1 MKEASWKIN
10 RMSRIE
16 LTGSPLIKSTLKN
29 RWPQLAVFIVMLI
42 GYLFAIMAGLVGT
55 QVGNHNF
62 SIVFVW
68 IAWWAILILVAV
80 PFFGRGWCA
89 VCPIPLPG
97 EWLQRGAVLTPP
109 DKKPKWLNR
118 RWPKAF
124 RNIWLQNISFLLLAL
139 FSSVLLTTPNITGIV
154 LAAMLFAAIGLSIVF
169 ERRSFCRY
177 LCPVGGFIGLYSQA
191 APIELR
197 IKDKQVCAACEG
209 KPCYN
214 GSTEGYGCP
223 WDVFPGGLTK
233 NTYCG
238 LCMECL
244 RTCPHDN
251 IAINARPFSADLT
264 KPSARM
270 DEAFKAFIML
280 GSAMIYAAVLL
291 GPWGTLKDAAY
302 NVGTSAWFIYA
313 VVFLGII
320 FVMMPALFALCV
332 TRFENLNTFKKRFAT
347 LSTALIPLGLMF
359 WVAFSLSFVL
369 TNASYILA
377 SLSDPLGFGWNLFGT
392 ADAAWQPLLTSI
404 LAPGQTMALVGGLIW
419 SARTAQKA
427 ANEVKVSPVPGIGYC
442 FLITLIM
449 MWLLL

>member
-1 MKEASWKIN
+1 MAK
-10 RMSRIE
+10 IE
-16 LTGSPLIKSTLKN
+16 LTRSPFLKAVLKS
-29 RWPQLAVFIVMLI
+29 RYPQLAVFIVMLV

-55 QVGNHNF
+55 PVGSHNF

-68 IAWWAILILVAV
+68 IAWWATLILVAV

-109 DKKPKWLNR
+109 DKRPKWLNR
-118 RWPKAF
+118 RWPRAF

-177 LCPVGGFIGLYSQA
+177 LCPVGGFIGLYSQT

-197 IKDKQVCAACEG
+197 IKDKQVCAVCEG

-214 GSTEGYGCP
+214 GSANGYGCP

-233 NTYCG
+233 NSYCG
-238 LCMECL
+238 LCMECI

-251 IAINARPFSADLT
+251 IAVNVRPFSADLAR
-264 KPSARM
+264 PSARM

-280 GSAMIYAAVLL
+280 GSAMIYAGVLL
-291 GPWGTLKDAAY
+291 GPWGTVKDAAY
-302 NVGTSAWFIYA
+302 NVGTSAWFLYA
-313 VVFLGII
+313 AIFLSVI
-320 FVMMPALFALCV
+320 FIMMPSLLALCV
-332 TRFENLNTFKKRFAT
+332 TRFENLNIFKKRFAT

-377 SLSDPLGFGWNLFGT
+377 SLSDPLGLGWNLFGT
-392 ADAAWQPLLTSI
+392 ANTVWQPMLTTI
-404 LAPGQTMALVGGLIW
+404 LAPGQTLALVGGLVW
-419 SARTAQKA
+419 SAHIGQKA
-427 ANEVKVSPVPGIGYC
+427 ANEAKISSIPVIVYC
-442 FLITLIM
+442 LIATLAM
-449 MWLLL
+449 LWLLL

>member
-1 MKEASWKIN
+1 MA
-10 RMSRIE
+10 RLE
-16 LTGSPLIKSTLKN
+16 LTGNPFFKKTLKN
-29 RWPQLAVFIVMLI
+29 RGPQLAVFIVMLA
-42 GYLFAIMAGLVGT
+42 GYLFAIVAGLVGT
-55 QVGNHNF
+55 PVGSSNF

-97 EWLQRGAVLTPP
+97 EWLQRGAVLAPP

-118 RWPKAF
+118 RWPRAF
-124 RNIWLQNISFLLLAL
+124 RNIWLQNTSFLLLAL

-154 LAAMLFAAIGLSIVF
+154 LAAMLFAAIGLSTVF

-177 LCPVGGFIGLYSQA
+177 LCPVGGFIGLYSQT
-191 APIELR
+191 APVELR

-214 GSTEGYGCP
+214 GSADGYGCP

-233 NTYCG
+233 NSYCG

-244 RTCPHDN
+244 RTCPYDN
-251 IAINARPFSADLT
+251 IAINARPFSADLS

-280 GSAMIYAAVLL
+280 GSAMIYAGVLL
-291 GPWGTLKDAAY
+291 GPWGALKDAAY
-302 NVGTSAWFIYA
+302 NVGTSAWFIYV
-313 VVFLGII
+313 VVFLALI
-320 FVMMPALFALCV
+320 FGVMPGLFAMCV
-332 TRFENLNTFKKRFAT
+332 TRFENAAIFKKRFAT
-347 LSTALIPLGLMF
+347 LSTALISLGLMF

-377 SLSDPLGFGWNLFGT
+377 SLSDPLGLGWNLFGT
-392 ADAAWQPLLTSI
+392 AATIWQPMLSSI
-404 LAPGQTMALVGGLIW
+404 LAPGQTLALVGGLIW

-427 ANEVKVSPVPGIGYC
+427 ANEVQTSSIPVIAYC
-442 FLITLIM
+442 FLVTLVMI
-449 MWLLL
+449 WLLL

>member
-1 MKEASWKIN
+1 MVK
-10 RMSRIE
+10 IE
-16 LTGSPLIKSTLKN
+16 LTRSALLKN
-29 RWPQLAVFIVMLI
+29 ALKSRYPHLAVFIVMLV
-42 GYLFAIMAGLVGT
+42 GYIFAILAGLIGTPVGS
-55 QVGNHNF
+55 HNF

-97 EWLQRGAVLTPP
+97 EWLQRGAVLSPP
-109 DKKPKWLNR
+109 SKRPKWLNR
-118 RWPKAF
+118 RWPRIF
-124 RNIWLQNISFLLLAL
+124 RNMWLQNLSFLLLAL

-154 LAAMLFAAIGLSIVF
+154 LGAMVFVAIGLSIVF

-177 LCPVGGFIGLYSQA
+177 LCPVGGFIGLYSQI
-191 APIELR
+191 APLELR
-197 IKDKQVCAACEG
+197 IKDKQVCAMCAG

-214 GSTEGYGCP
+214 GSAQGYGCP

-238 LCMECL
+238 LCMECI

-251 IAINARPFSADLT
+251 IAVNARPFSADLV
-264 KPSARM
+264 KPAARM

-280 GSAMIYAAVLL
+280 GSAMIYAGVLL
-291 GPWGTLKDAAY
+291 GPWGILKDAAY
-302 NVGTSAWFIYA
+302 RVGTGSWFIYA
-313 VVFLGII
+313 VVFLAII
-320 FVMMPALFALCV
+320 FLALPSFFALCV
-332 TRFENLNTFKKRFAT
+332 TRFENLNAFKKRFAT

-392 ADAAWQPLLTSI
+392 AQTVWQPMLTSI
-404 LAPGQTMALVGGLIW
+404 LGPGQTLALVAGLIW

-427 ANEVKVSPVPGIGYC
+427 AREAKVTPIP
-442 FLITLIM
+442 LIIYSFIATLTM
-449 MWLLL
+449 LWLLL

>member
-1 MKEASWKIN
+1 
-10 RMSRIE
+10 
-16 LTGSPLIKSTLKN
+16 L
-29 RWPQLAVFIVMLI
+29 
-42 GYLFAIMAGLVGT
+42 
-55 QVGNHNF
+55 
-62 SIVFVW
+62 
-68 IAWWAILILVAV
+68 
-80 PFFGRGWCA
+80 
-89 VCPIPLPG
+89 
-97 EWLQRGAVLTPP
+97 
-109 DKKPKWLNR
+109 
-118 RWPKAF
+118 

-154 LAAMLFAAIGLSIVF
+154 LAAMFFAAIGLSIVF

-177 LCPVGGFIGLYSQA
+177 LCPVGGFIGLYSQT

-214 GSTEGYGCP
+214 GSTNGYGCP

-264 KPSARM
+264 KPSTRM

-280 GSAMIYAAVLL
+280 GSAMIYAGVLL
-291 GPWGTLKDAAY
+291 GPWGALKDAAY
-302 NVGTSAWFIYA
+302 NVGTSAWLIYA
-313 VVFLGII
+313 VVFLAII
-320 FVMMPALFALCV
+320 FILMPSLFALCV
-332 TRFENLNTFKKRFAT
+332 TRFENLNVFKKRFAT

-359 WVAFSLSFVL
+359 WVAFSSSFVL

-392 ADAAWQPLLTSI
+392 ADAAWQPMLTSI
-404 LAPGQTMALVGGLIW
+404 LAPGQTLALVGGLIW

-427 ANEVKVSPVPGIGYC
+427 ANEIRVAPIPVIVYC
-442 FLITLIM
+442 FIATLVM
-449 MWLLL
+449 LWLLL